1 MEVGDRVG
9 HSDRAGEDRA
19 IMNGVSGGATPRG
32 MGVAALVG
40 TGVAVLVTLSTAGSI
55 SPLVP
60 SPADPDTIA
69 LDPGSYELLVDETTL
84 AIVTFRAGLAGRLAH
99 DHLVHAGDFDASL
112 TFDPDEPADAAFS
125 GTLQVRDLVVDE
137 PDRMA
142 RVQPILQEFDL
153 LPREFGD
160 VGDSGRADVREEM
173 LDEGQLHAESYPEI
187 AFRSVEVTPA
197 EDDEEFPWRVQAA
210 LTVQERER
218 ATEMRARWFE
228 EEGRIRI
235 QAGGE
240 FHFTDFEIEPYRA
253 FLGSVQNQ
261 DRFVLFLDLVAEP
274 TR

>member
-1 MEVGDRVG
+1 MEAGDRVG
-9 HSDRAGEDRA
+9 EVDRTDEGRT
-19 IMNGVSGGATPRG
+19 IMNGISGGATLRG

-40 TGVAVLVTLSTAGSI
+40 IGIALLGTLSTVGSI
-55 SPLVP
+55 SLSALP
-60 SPADPDTIA
+60 SVTMDPTA
-69 LDPGSYELLVDETTL
+69 VDPGSHEILIDESTL

-112 TFDPDEPADAAFS
+112 TFDPDQPEAAAFS

-137 PDRMA
+137 LDRMA

-173 LDEGQLHAESYPEI
+173 LGEGQLDADSHPEI

-197 EDDEEFPWRVQAA
+197 ADDDGFPWRIQAA
-210 LTVQERER
+210 LTVQNRER

-228 EEGRIRI
+228 EDGRIRI

-240 FHFTDFEIEPYRA
+240 FRFTDFEIEPYRA